1 MDETIATKNND
12 SINKSTKKKRKV
24 SDGNEY
30 SIYDLTENDDNDEK
44 NKIIIHTD
52 VENEK
57 NENEDDG
64 TVKQEL
70 ETTIVATKINDQL
83 LPSLIKTSL
92 KLFQDNFRLKKF
104 CYNFKSYLENHSNST
119 SVAQEISEKFEQNYG
134 NIQWQLFNDFQ
145 TIKSLIDHIESAGNQ
160 MPSNFPSDKHL
171 EQFLF
176 SQAQSLLAKLEHDP
190 VHEDLLIQALIQEYE
205 RKDGGEGDAKSSNKT
220 NSHNLRNRRSRSSLT
235 NSFNSSERYQLF
247 TCHFCAASFSFVDS
261 LVQHLVR
268 EHESIFQCFN
278 CNRKFKSKLPFI
290 KHFRRNDC
298 FNIQF
303 DKDTKESSKSI
314 KKVTSSQSQQ
324 VKRGITKKSKSSK
337 LAKSK
342 KSYIPRPAN
351 QLFQCPHCPLTFKR
365 VTYMNN
371 HIKGSHRNESTND
384 ANDDNS
390 NPADECDES
399 KEGDIQYYCCLCKQ
413 TFDHPIHLVDHIKAF
428 HTENVCVSCNKQFKV
443 RSCINRHIKETSC
456 CTLNPQR
463 SFNCTFCNFPFKRI
477 THLNQHILR
486 KHSNNPSLELVY
498 ENYHDNS
505 NDQNSKNSNDQVN
518 YEGMVEKKFE
528 EIEDYRMAQ
537 QKPFKCNPCNQTF
550 SGTASLISHLKKS
563 HQNLDCGLFQ
573 CPNCLKQFST
583 RSTMARHIR
592 KSNCFNL
599 DDYPFNCKLCDKC
612 FKRNNRLNQHVFQD
626 HECERLV
633 QLRFN
638 SESNTYHCIKCAK
651 QFSDQLECAKHWR
664 RRHLKTLY
672 RCTYGNGSCSFECSS
687 FRELCKHKASKHLKI
702 RCFTCDWPNCGKTFV
717 NRSLVSHHFRIAHS
731 EERLHPCVWPGCEQ
745 SFKRPINLRHHMATH
760 TGVCD
765 YRCQYPDCGMSFR
778 NPGSLY
784 MHRKRH
790 EQNKIA
796 PTTSTTATGSNRNT
810 EQEHYIMIESEQAN
824 FNMDLSNQ
832 MMVQSMSIGGVPSSS
847 QPPSTSASSHLHIG
861 DYLQSLSSNQAHHG
875 QQLLSFHLMPSSS
888 S

>member
-1 MDETIATKNND
+1 
-12 SINKSTKKKRKV
+12 
-24 SDGNEY
+24 
-30 SIYDLTENDDNDEK
+30 
-44 NKIIIHTD
+44 
-52 VENEK
+52 
-57 NENEDDG
+57 
-64 TVKQEL
+64 
-70 ETTIVATKINDQL
+70 
-83 LPSLIKTSL
+83 
-92 KLFQDNFRLKKF
+92 
-104 CYNFKSYLENHSNST
+104 
-119 SVAQEISEKFEQNYG
+119 
-134 NIQWQLFNDFQ
+134 
-145 TIKSLIDHIESAGNQ
+145 

-342 KSYIPRPAN
+342 KSYIPRPTN

-518 YEGMVEKKFE
+518 Y
-528 EIEDYRMAQ
+528 
-537 QKPFKCNPCNQTF
+537 
-550 SGTASLISHLKKS
+550 
-563 HQNLDCGLFQ
+563 
-573 CPNCLKQFST
+573 
-583 RSTMARHIR
+583 
-592 KSNCFNL
+592 
-599 DDYPFNCKLCDKC
+599 
-612 FKRNNRLNQHVFQD
+612 
-626 HECERLV
+626 
-633 QLRFN
+633 
-638 SESNTYHCIKCAK
+638 
-651 QFSDQLECAKHWR
+651 
-664 RRHLKTLY
+664 
-672 RCTYGNGSCSFECSS
+672 
-687 FRELCKHKASKHLKI
+687 
-702 RCFTCDWPNCGKTFV
+702 
-717 NRSLVSHHFRIAHS
+717 
-731 EERLHPCVWPGCEQ
+731 
-745 SFKRPINLRHHMATH
+745 
-760 TGVCD
+760 
-765 YRCQYPDCGMSFR
+765 
-778 NPGSLY
+778 GSL
-784 MHRKRH
+784 
-790 EQNKIA
+790 
-796 PTTSTTATGSNRNT
+796 T
-810 EQEHYIMIESEQAN
+810 
-824 FNMDLSNQ
+824 
-832 MMVQSMSIGGVPSSS
+832 V
-847 QPPSTSASSHLHIG
+847 
-861 DYLQSLSSNQAHHG
+861 
-875 QQLLSFHLMPSSS
+875 LLSFSNNNYFIYS
-888 S
+888 